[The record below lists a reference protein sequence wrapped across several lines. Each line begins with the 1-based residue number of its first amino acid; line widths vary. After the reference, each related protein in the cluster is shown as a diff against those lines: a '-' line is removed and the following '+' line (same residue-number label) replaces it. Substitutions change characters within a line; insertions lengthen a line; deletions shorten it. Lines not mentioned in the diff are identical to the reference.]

1 MSILRYGEAATE
13 RELYDV
19 AKGDEKRMEVLKKR
33 RARSVSRSRLITCP
47 SCLVDGHANR
57 DKADI
62 CNYCLRTLWKAEDA
76 SKLTDEGNP
85 YVIPVR
91 TPRAEH
97 HLPYPHLAARK
108 YKPSDEAVFQK
119 PSSWGDERPEES
131 AGRIMQKLFNEIFE
145 AMSEAYPVPATMEQG
160 AAQFLGTTY
169 TGDIFAMVPRK
180 MLASLLQLWA
190 FITWDSA
197 AAYEQGFSDGS
208 DLIRGMLNGNLTAD
222 AFAEEVGKRT
232 ARQRE
237 AIARA
242 EEGRGHHRS

>member
-1 MSILRYGEAATE
+1 MRYGESATE
-13 RELYDV
+13 RELFDV
-19 AKGDEKRMEVLKKR
+19 AKGDEKRMEVLKAR

-62 CNYCLRTLWKAEDA
+62 CNYCLRLLWKAEDA
-76 SKLTDEGNP
+76 SKMADEGNP

-91 TPRAEH
+91 SVRAEH
-97 HLPYPHLAARK
+97 HLPHPHLSAHK
-108 YKPSDEAVFQK
+108 YDPTENAVFAK
-119 PSSWGDERPEES
+119 EGSWRDGRMEES
-131 AGRIMQKLFNEIFE
+131 PARIMQKLFNEIIE
-145 AMSEAYPVPATMEQG
+145 AMAEAYPVPATLEQG
-160 AAQFLGTTY
+160 AATFLNSSY
-169 TGDIFAMVPRK
+169 TGDLYTMMPRK

-197 AAYEQGFSDGS
+197 ASYAQGFSDGS

-222 AFAEEVGKRT
+222 AFAEEVGGRT

-237 AIARA
+237 AIIRA
-242 EEGRGHHRS
+242 EEGKGHNRP